1 MANSSQIQLSPLVK
15 APAGGTQGMNV
26 IRASLRRPPPAAA
39 LHGSGAGQRHNQVV
53 NKARVDNKPTAKLKR
68 LFRKQLS
75 ALYSLLRAFF
85 CIICPPV
92 CVLRN
97 LSSLHICINM
107 CERNSQPSWS
117 THLWRLK
124 NREKWQRRYSLV
136 KWTGARL
143 NLKGFLL
150 YEIFSFLC
158 LRCVDNALGI
168 AFSRVIYFSEV
179 KVELNKQ
186 KGRWTKFIMY
196 DTLALISSLFLIV

>member
-85 CIICPPV
+85 CSICPPV
-92 CVLRN
+92 CVRRN
-97 LSSLHICINM
+97 LSSLHICTNM

-124 NREKWQRRYSLV
+124 NASVVTLLLNEPEPG
-136 KWTGARL
+136 WTW
-143 NLKGFLL
+143 KGSCSMK
-150 YEIFSFLC
+150 FSPFC
-158 LRCVDNALGI
+158 ACV
-168 AFSRVIYFSEV
+168 
-179 KVELNKQ
+179 
-186 KGRWTKFIMY
+186 M
-196 DTLALISSLFLIV
+196 